1 MQETENSSWY
11 KSSIGMGK
19 LVTGDSVEND
29 RSNAAQKGRKKK
41 KKKNQG
47 KAALEKAEETP
58 APVEVETVLEESSA
72 SDSEEDSPVK
82 QNNRAARVGL
92 PQGLARKALF
102 KGSLNEELS
111 AMSIEES
118 KAWGK
123 QVFSA
128 LKAKSARAEDNPVVR
143 AIVHSKLH
151 GGRSTSADTIMDSGC
166 TYPLTTMLVAEAIKK
181 KVQTLTREL
190 IIVEASGKKLEIL
203 GTVKFNLEADVLGG
217 RKMV

>member
-1 MQETENSSWY
+1 MGVGERWCEPCKSRTHSEKDCWGPCTTCHRRGH
-11 KSSIGMGK
+11 KSSMCRKNPNNSEEKG
-19 LVTGDSVEND
+19 TGETVEVD
-29 RSNAAQKGRKKK
+29 RANAAQKGGKKK

-72 SDSEEDSPVK
+72 SDSEEDSRVK

-92 PQGLARKALF
+92 PPGLERNALF
-102 KGSLNEELS
+102 KSALNEELS

-143 AIVHSKLH
+143 AKVHSKLH
-151 GGRSTSADTIMDSGC
+151 GGRST
-166 TYPLTTMLVAEAIKK
+166 
-181 KVQTLTREL
+181 
-190 IIVEASGKKLEIL
+190 
-203 GTVKFNLEADVLGG
+203 
-217 RKMV
+217 